1 MSDLKHLA
9 CPACNAMN
17 RIPAARL
24 GQHPRC
30 GKCHQPLFSG
40 KPLDLHAGNFAAHI
54 ERGDVPVLVDFW
66 AEWCG
71 PCKMM
76 APQFAQAAQLL
87 EPEARLAKLD
97 TEAEPQLA
105 AQFNIRGIPTLILFR
120 AGREVA
126 RQSGA
131 MSAQDIVR
139 WFRQH

>member
-40 KPLDLHAGNFAAHI
+40 KPLDLHAGNFAAI
-54 ERGDVPVLVDFW
+54 TVRGDVPVLVDFW

-71 PCKMM
+71 PCKAM

-105 AQFNIRGIPTLILFR
+105 AQFNIRSIPTLILFR
-120 AGREVA
+120 GGREVA

>member
-9 CPACNAMN
+9 CPACKAMN

-40 KPLDLHAGNFAAHI
+40 KPLDLHAGNFAAI
-54 ERGDVPVLVDFW
+54 TVRGDVPVLVDFW

-71 PCKMM
+71 PCKVM

-105 AQFNIRGIPTLILFR
+105 AQFNIRSIPTLILFR

>member
-40 KPLDLHAGNFAAHI
+40 KTLDLHAGNFAAQI
-54 ERGDVPVLVDFW
+54 ARGDVPVLVDFW

-97 TEAEPQLA
+97 TEAEPQIA

>member
-9 CPACNAMN
+9 CPACNAVN
-17 RIPAARL
+17 RVPESRL

-30 GKCHQPLFSG
+30 GKCRQPLFSG
-40 KPLDLHAGNFAAHI
+40 KPLDLNAGNFAAHVQ
-54 ERGDVPVLVDFW
+54 RGDLPVLVDFW

-105 AQFNIRGIPTLILFR
+105 AQFNIRSIPTLILFR
-120 AGREVA
+120 GGREVA
-126 RQSGA
+126 RHSGA
-131 MSAQDIVR
+131 MGAQDIER
-139 WFRQH
+139 WFRQQ